1 MSRFAN
7 VVAEPAPKQSQE
19 RILRGDELVA
29 GKQYTLIDTRQTKK
43 LTPGTQFIASKLVN
57 ENGERLLVSLYDDR
71 GSVLYSTAADIFSI
85 WE

>member
-7 VVAEPAPKQSQE
+7 VPLTPMPQPAQE

-29 GKQYTLIDTRQTKK
+29 GKQYILIDTRQTKK

-71 GSVLYSTAADIFSI
+71 GSVLYSTAVDIFSV

>member
-7 VVAEPAPKQSQE
+7 VAAVPTPSPAQE

-29 GKQYTLIDTRQTKK
+29 GKVYTLIDTRQTKK

-57 ENGERLLVSLYDDR
+57 ENGERLLVSLYDER
-71 GSVLYSTAADIFSI
+71 GSVLYATAADIFSI